1 MFDGADGLG
10 DHGGILF
17 ISRSITVSNQS
28 MYAMYVIGKVE
39 SGNSWTAVNYNDP
52 ITLGMMQWYG
62 GRAYGLLD
70 KGRDGDPV
78 GWARFKRDAPT
89 LAGQVEANAIA
100 WTGRYLTRAE
110 GNAFITWAARTEFH
124 KVEQDLWESDYAS
137 YSATCDNYGFP
148 AGNVRERIFF
158 MSMYHQSPQRALVVL
173 GNVSTTGSLELF
185 HTTALNDSVLG
196 RYPSRY
202 DTVYRLLSSWD
213 GSSAPPDFGQSG
225 SIDVTPGG
233 NNPAIES
240 KPKTTRWIHM
250 QGDDMYLHDGGKVSV
265 FHHATAQNWLES
277 VQKGSEISGGQ
288 TEGGSSGG
296 SATSDQRKVYDLYL
310 SWRGRFAYSQ
320 AGGRLDP
327 LHTGYGDCSSTIWR
341 AYQDALGIDVG
352 TWTGAMKGKGRR
364 IYASGGTSVDEALK
378 NAQTGDLLLL
388 CWGYDYVNYDHVEM
402 VTGDGTHCLGHGG
415 PGNGPTLKD
424 MKATMQA
431 AATWEIRRYI

>member
-1 MFDGADGLG
+1 MSD
-10 DHGGILF
+10 
-17 ISRSITVSNQS
+17 QS

-62 GRAYGLLD
+62 TRAYGLLD
-70 KGRDGDPV
+70 KGRTEDPT
-78 GWARFKRDAPT
+78 GWARFKQDAPT
-89 LAGQVEANAIA
+89 LAGQVEANTIT
-100 WTGRYLTRAE
+100 WTNRYLTRAE
-110 GNAFITWAARTEFH
+110 GNAFITWASRAEFH
-124 KVEQDLWESDYAS
+124 KVEQDLWESDYEA
-137 YSATCDNYGFP
+137 YSATCDHYGFP
-148 AGNVRERIFF
+148 VDNIKERIFF

-173 GNVSTTGSLELF
+173 GNVSATGSLELF
-185 HTTALNDSVLG
+185 HSTALNDAVLG
-196 RYPSRY
+196 RYSNRY

-233 NNPAIES
+233 NDAAIES
-240 KPKTTRWIHM
+240 KPKTTRWIHL
-250 QGDDMYLHDGGKVSV
+250 QGDNIYLHDGGKVSV
-265 FHHATAQNWLES
+265 FRPTTAQNWVES
-277 VQKGSEISGGQ
+277 VAKGNPISGGQ
-288 TEGGSSGG
+288 TEGGSSSGD
-296 SATSDQRKVYDLYL
+296 ATSDQRKVYDLYL
-310 SWRGRFAYSQ
+310 SWQGRFAYSQ

-364 IYASGGTSVDEALK
+364 VHASGGTSVDEALK

-431 AATWEIRRYI
+431 AATWEIRRYV

>member
-1 MFDGADGLG
+1 MSD
-10 DHGGILF
+10 
-17 ISRSITVSNQS
+17 QS
-28 MYAMYVIGKVE
+28 MYAMYVIGNVE
-39 SGNSWTAVNYNDP
+39 SSNSWTAVNYHDP

-62 GRAYGLLD
+62 TRAYVLLD
-70 KGRDGDPV
+70 KGRTEDPT
-78 GWARFKRDAPT
+78 GWARFKQDAPT
-89 LAGQVEANAIA
+89 LAGQVEANTIS

-110 GNAFITWAARTEFH
+110 GNAFIAWANRIEFH
-124 KVEQDLWESDYAS
+124 KVEQDLWESDYAA

-173 GNVSTTGSLELF
+173 GNVSATGSLELF
-185 HTTALNDSVLG
+185 HSTALNDSVLG
-196 RYPSRY
+196 RYSNRY

-233 NNPAIES
+233 NDAAIES
-240 KPKTTRWIHM
+240 KPKTTRWIHV
-250 QGDDMYLHDGGKVSV
+250 QGDDMYLHDGGKVST
-265 FHHATAQNWLES
+265 FHHTTAQNWVES
-277 VQKGSEISGGQ
+277 VQKGQEISGGQ
-288 TEGGSSGG
+288 TEGGSSSG
-296 SATSDQRKVYDLYL
+296 SATSDQRKVYE
-310 SWRGRFAYSQ
+310 
-320 AGGRLDP
+320 

-364 IYASGGTSVDEALK
+364 IYASSGTSVDEALK

-415 PGNGPTLKD
+415 PGNGPTLKS
-424 MKATMQA
+424 MGAAMQA